1 MPSVAITRRFPAC
14 RGGEKAVTTNLLITG
29 GAGFIGCNLIAH
41 LAARGGYRITVLDNE
56 SLGQRREIDTAGVR
70 FLHGDIRSTAALA
83 EALAG
88 QNAVVHLAAETRVVD
103 SIADPEGT
111 FAVNAEG
118 SFRLLQAARAA
129 GVGQIVA
136 ASTGGAILG
145 EAPAPIDE
153 TMAARPLS
161 PYGASKLAMEGYL
174 SAFAGAYGMRTCALR
189 FSNVYGPRSH
199 RKGSVVAQFFRAVLR
214 GEPLTVYGDGTQ
226 VRDYLY
232 IGDLVEG
239 IRRALDA
246 GAAGVYQLG
255 SGQGTPLNALIAAM
269 ARTVGRESL
278 PLRFEPFRAGEVHTT
293 WCAIGRARAAFGFE
307 AATGLDAGLART
319 WDWFSSAPR
328 Y

>member
-1 MPSVAITRRFPAC
+1 M
-14 RGGEKAVTTNLLITG
+14 TTKLLITG

-56 SLGQRREIDTAGVR
+56 TMGTCSEIDTPGVR
-70 FLHGDIRSTAALA
+70 FLHGDIRDTAALTAALA
-83 EALAG
+83 G
-88 QNAVVHLAAETRVVD
+88 QDAVVHLAAETRVAD

-129 GVGQIVA
+129 GVARVVA

-145 EAPAPIDE
+145 EATAPIDE

-174 SAFAGAYGMRTCALR
+174 SAFAGAYRMRTCALR

-199 RKGSVVAQFFRAVLR
+199 RKGSVVAQFFRALLHD
-214 GEPLTVYGDGTQ
+214 EPLVIYGDGTQ

-232 IGDLVEG
+232 VGDLVEG
-239 IRRALDA
+239 VRRALETGA
-246 GAAGVYQLG
+246 GGVYQLG
-255 SGQGTPLNALIAAM
+255 SGQGTTLNDLAAAM
-269 ARTVGRESL
+269 ARVVGL
-278 PLRFEPFRAGEVHTT
+278 KNVPLRYEPFRVGEVHTT
-293 WCAIGRARAAFGFE
+293 WCAIDRARAAFAFQ
-307 AATGLDAGLART
+307 AATGLDEGLTRT
-319 WDWFSSAPR
+319 WAWFRAEFGAHLRHSLSS
-328 Y
+328 